1 MGKSEINENK
11 IFMSNDLIK
20 INYREE
26 LVGIRTFKTK
36 YIAEITHKGL
46 NDFKIL
52 TSDDRGVLRNKVNA
66 HTAKLVEKWE
76 KIVTRENIN
85 RSKEEIQKESETLTS
100 EAINALKEIDNIL
113 KFTLEID
120 DTVNWEQL
128 KDKTK
133 FKIES
138 PEKKLQSIIS
148 SIEKPKKPNSIL
160 IPPKPNSNDFQPK
173 LSIIDKLFKNK
184 KEAKNIKANL
194 LFEQAI
200 KEWEAKCIQVDEEN
214 HKLNEKFKIDTQ
226 NYENEVLK
234 AKQRNTLDI
243 KEWEKTKADFIS
255 NQNQT
260 NGKVEI
266 MKEMYM
272 KLDQSSVIEYCDLV
286 LNNSIYPESFPKS
299 YEIDYN
305 PESKILIVEYSLPSI
320 EQLPTLNEV
329 KVIKGELK
337 EYHISDAQIVKMFD
351 KTMYNITLRTIH
363 ELFEA
368 DVANAIDAV
377 SFNGWVNTINKA
389 TGKRENNCILSIQA
403 KKEEFLEIDLSNV
416 DPKTCFKNLKGVGS
430 SKLSGLTAIQPI
442 LQISK
447 TDRRFTNHYDVADN
461 IDNSTNLA
469 SMDWEDFEHLIREI
483 FSKEFSSNGGEV
495 KVTQASRDGGVD
507 AIAFDPDPIRG
518 GKIVIQAKRYTNTV
532 GVSAVRDLYGTV
544 MNEGATKGVLVTTAD
559 FGPDAYNF
567 VKGKPLTLMNGA
579 NLLYLLE
586 KHGHKARI
594 NIKEAKENMR

>member
-1 MGKSEINENK
+1 
-11 IFMSNDLIK
+11 MSKDWIQIK
-20 INYREE
+20 YREE
-26 LVGIRTFKTK
+26 FVGIRTYKVK

-52 TSDDRGVLRNKVNA
+52 TSDDSGVLRNKVNA
-66 HTAKLVEKWE
+66 HTSKLEDKWE
-76 KIVTRENIN
+76 KIVTKENII
-85 RSKEEIQKESETLTS
+85 RSKEEIQKESETLTKD
-100 EAINALKEIDNIL
+100 AIKTLKEIDNIL
-113 KFTLEID
+113 LYTLEID

-133 FKIES
+133 FKIGS
-138 PEKKLQSIIS
+138 PEKELHSIIT
-148 SIEKPKKPNSIL
+148 SITKPKKSSSLTKPTKPDL
-160 IPPKPNSNDFQPK
+160 INFQPK
-173 LSIIDKLFKNK
+173 LSFIDKLFKSK
-184 KEAKNIKANL
+184 KEAKNKQANL
-194 LFEQAI
+194 IYEEAI
-200 KEWEAKCIQVDEEN
+200 KEWEKKCIQIDKEN
-214 HKLNEKFKIDTQ
+214 QNLENNFINDKA
-226 NYENEVLK
+226 NYENSIRKV
-234 AKQRNTLDI
+234 KQKNIDDI
-243 KEWEKTKADFIS
+243 KKWVETKADFIL
-255 NQNQT
+255 NQNQA
-260 NGKVEI
+260 NEKVEV

-305 PESKILIVEYSLPSI
+305 PESKILIVEYSLPAI

-337 EYHISDAQIVKMFD
+337 EYHISDAQILKIFD
-351 KTMYNITLRTIH
+351 TTMYNITLRTIH

-368 DVANAIDAV
+368 DATNGIEAV
-377 SFNGWVNTINKA
+377 SFNGWVNAINKA
-389 TGKRENNCILSIQA
+389 TGKRENNCILSIQV

-442 LQISK
+442 LQISR
-447 TDRRFTNHYDVADN
+447 TDKRFTNHYDVAN
-461 IDNSTNLA
+461 SMDNSTNLA

-483 FSKEFSSNGGEV
+483 FEKEFSSNGGEV

-532 GVSAVRDLYGTV
+532 GVAAVRDLYGTV
-544 MNEGATKGVLVTTAD
+544 MNEGATKGILVTTAD
-559 FGPDAYNF
+559 YGPDAYDF

-586 KHGHKARI
+586 KHGHQARI

>member
-1 MGKSEINENK
+1 
-11 IFMSNDLIK
+11 MSNDLIK

-26 LVGIRTFKTK
+26 ILGIRTFKIK
-36 YIAEITHKGL
+36 YIAEITHRGL

-66 HTAKLVEKWE
+66 HTAKLAEKWD
-76 KIVTRENIN
+76 KIVTKENIN
-85 RSKEEIQKESETLTS
+85 RSKEEIQKESETLTR

-128 KDKTK
+128 KDKTE
-133 FKIES
+133 FNIES
-138 PEKKLQSIIS
+138 PEKKLQSIIT
-148 SIEKPKKPNSIL
+148 SIEKPKKPHIIS

-173 LSIIDKLFKNK
+173 LSIIDKLFKSK
-184 KEAKNIKANL
+184 KEEKNIKANL
-194 LFEQAI
+194 LFEEAK
-200 KEWEAKCIQVDEEN
+200 KEWESKCIQVDVEN
-214 HKLNEKFKIDTQ
+214 QELNKKFKIDKQ

-234 AKQRNTLDI
+234 AKQKNNEEI

-260 NGKVEI
+260 NNKVDF

-305 PESKILIVEYSLPSI
+305 PESKILIIEYSLPSI

-337 EYHISDAQIVKMFD
+337 EYHISDAQKLKMFD
-351 KTMYNITLRTIH
+351 TTMYNITLRTIH

-368 DVANAIDAV
+368 DVANALDAV
-377 SFNGWVNTINKA
+377 SFNGWVNAINKA

-403 KKEEFLEIDLSNV
+403 KKEEFLDIDLSNV

-430 SKLSGLTAIQPI
+430 SKLSGLTAVQPI

-447 TDRRFTNHYDVADN
+447 TDRRFTNHYDVAEK

-559 FGPDAYNF
+559 YGPDAYNF

-586 KHGHKARI
+586 KHGHRARI